1 MSDPRHR
8 LLVVPFRFH
17 YGSMPT
23 LTIKGIPAEL
33 YRLLKRRAA
42 EHRRSINREVLVCL
56 EQALRS
62 RRLDAAELL
71 GRADAVRE
79 RLRMPPWTAEELRRA
94 RDAGRR

>member
-1 MSDPRHR
+1 
-8 LLVVPFRFH
+8 
-17 YGSMPT
+17 MPT